1 MGVLKHPYYGR
12 HTSNNFALLWL
23 PILVVL
29 ATKGS
34 QSLNKTSFTKNNLE
48 TGGELSNL
56 EERSNFEEKN
66 FLEETNSLE
75 ERNNL
80 KERSNLEENSNLK
93 DTNNLD
99 ETSSLDKVEKRSN
112 LEKAEDRRA
121 RLMQEILEERSNLE
135 ETNNLEERNNLEQRS
150 NLEKQSNLEKAEDRR
165 ASLMQE
171 ILEEDLGSMK
181 IRLIALERKV
191 ERLHPVVGGWC
202 PWKYIGEAVFE
213 ESPTEKSV
221 LKEITWQGRS
231 NFEREDVKPHR
242 SFVNHEEV
250 TRWVRVCECPIPSQ
264 EKGFCNGTDIR
275 ERGEVAAWARDETA
289 MEYGYGEAP
298 WEDEE
303 WKSFDGASK
312 GLTCTRVSF

>member
-1 MGVLKHPYYGR
+1 MAGTQGIL
-12 HTSNNFALLWL
+12 FALLWL
-23 PILVVL
+23 PIVVVL
-29 ATKGS
+29 ATKDS
-34 QSLNKTSFTKNNLE
+34 RSLNKTSFTRNNLE
-48 TGGELSNL
+48 IGDDRSNLEVRSNL
-56 EERSNFEEKN
+56 EETNFW
-66 FLEETNSLE
+66 EETKSLE

-80 KERSNLEENSNLK
+80 EEKSNL
-93 DTNNLD
+93 DD
-99 ETSSLDKVEKRSN
+99 TSSLDKVE
-112 LEKAEDRRA
+112 
-121 RLMQEILEERSNLE
+121 
-135 ETNNLEERNNLEQRS
+135 ET
-150 NLEKQSNLEKAEDRR
+150 SNLEKAEDRR
-165 ASLMQE
+165 ASMMQE
-171 ILEEDLGSMK
+171 ILEEDLGNMK

-221 LKEITWQGRS
+221 LKEITWQGRC

-289 MEYGYGEAP
+289 MEYGYGEDP